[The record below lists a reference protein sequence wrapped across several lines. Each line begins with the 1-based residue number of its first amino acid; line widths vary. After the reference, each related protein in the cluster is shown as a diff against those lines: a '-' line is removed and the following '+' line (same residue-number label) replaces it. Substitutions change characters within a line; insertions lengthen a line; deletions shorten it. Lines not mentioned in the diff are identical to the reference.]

1 MQAGEKAVLDTFL
14 EALGFQEGWQEGR
27 WGGNSMRTFIAI
39 ELPAPV
45 CRRIAQ
51 QQRTLAQHLRAARAN
66 QVIRWTA
73 ADNLH
78 LTLRFLG
85 ETDEVQ
91 RARIHEGL
99 AAAASGHAPLRLAV
113 SELGCFPSFRRPS
126 IVWLGFLGDVR
137 RLAQLHIQIE
147 AAAQAAGFA
156 AEERAFTPHLTIG
169 RAQRSAAA
177 ADLQRAGD
185 VLRQIVATAPAQAP
199 AAAFDFVVDR
209 VVFMRSE
216 LRPSGP
222 IYTPL
227 EVYPLGGLP
236 G

>member
-1 MQAGEKAVLDTFL
+1 
-14 EALGFQEGWQEGR
+14 
-27 WGGNSMRTFIAI
+27 MRTFIAI
-39 ELPAPV
+39 ELPEPV
-45 CRRIAQ
+45 RRRIVQ
-51 QQRTLAQHLRAARAN
+51 QQRTLAQHLRAARAD

-91 RARIHEGL
+91 RARVYEGL
-99 AAAASGHAPLRLAV
+99 AAVTGGHAALRLAV
-113 SELGCFPSFRRPS
+113 NELGCFPSFRRPN

-137 RLAQLHIQIE
+137 GLAQLQARIE
-147 AAAQAAGFA
+147 AAVQAAGFA

-169 RAQRSAAA
+169 RAQRSAVT

-185 VLRQIVATAPAQAP
+185 VLRQAVATAPAP
-199 AAAFDFVVDR
+199 VAALDFVVDR
-209 VVFMRSE
+209 VVFMHSE
-216 LRPSGP
+216 LRPTGP
-222 IYTPL
+222 IYTPVG
-227 EVYPLGGLP
+227 VYPLGGLP